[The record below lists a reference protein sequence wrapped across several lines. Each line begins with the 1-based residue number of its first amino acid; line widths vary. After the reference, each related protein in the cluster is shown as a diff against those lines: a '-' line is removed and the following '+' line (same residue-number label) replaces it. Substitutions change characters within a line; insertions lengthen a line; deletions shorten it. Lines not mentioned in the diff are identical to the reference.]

1 MMNRNVLPGPVRK
14 LLLAGLATLPA
25 LTVLTSLAGPVSAE
39 EDSVARGQ
47 AIWKE
52 KAGCQECHGWA
63 GDGKGGFH
71 HEGRALSLRVT
82 ELTRDQIRMT
92 IQCGR
97 PGTPMPHFDRFA
109 YTDKRCYDMTAEDLG
124 SEVPNNSATALQP
137 FEIDAV
143 ADYVASKVKGA
154 GPATRAQCLA
164 FFHATASVQCE
175 TYPDK

>member
-1 MMNRNVLPGPVRK
+1 MNRDALPGPVRGS
-14 LLLAGLATLPA
+14 LIAGLAAITA
-25 LTVLTSLAGPVSAE
+25 LTIMVSLAGPVLAQ
-39 EDSVARGQ
+39 EDTVARGQ

-71 HEGRALSLRVT
+71 HEGKALSLRVT

-124 SEVPNNSATALQP
+124 AEVPSNSGTALQAY
-137 FEIDAV
+137 EIDAL
-143 ADYVASKVKGA
+143 ADYVATKLKGA
-154 GPATRAQCLA
+154 GAATRAQCLA
-164 FFHATASVQCE
+164 FFQMSSAVQCD
-175 TYPDK
+175 TYPDQ